1 MTSDTARTAN
11 LLGALAVALGD
22 ELRTATETA
31 AAHGASAPAALV
43 VIGTYPGRTIDALRP
58 ALGLSH
64 SGTVRLVDRLAAD
77 DLVVRGA
84 GTDGRSVSL
93 QLTASGRSAMRG
105 LLTER
110 RRALD
115 RPLAALTVA
124 ERRQLERISEKL
136 LAAMTHT
143 QAQADQFC
151 RLCDETVCPTARCPV
166 ECAIH

>member
-1 MTSDTARTAN
+1 MSSDSARTAN
-11 LLGALAVALGD
+11 LLGALALALGD
-22 ELRTATETA
+22 ELRAATETG

-64 SGTVRLVDRLAAD
+64 SGAVRLVDRLAAD
-77 DLVVRGA
+77 GLVVRGA

-93 QLTASGRSAMRG
+93 QLTPSGRSAMRA
-105 LLTER
+105 LLAER

-115 RPLAALTVA
+115 TPVAALTA
-124 ERRQLERISEKL
+124 QERRQLERISEKL
-136 LAAMTHT
+136 LTAMTRT
-143 QAQADQFC
+143 EAQASQFC
-151 RLCDETVCPTARCPV
+151 RLCDESVCPTARCPV